1 MEAPLPGLP
10 GELPNPEKMREDAV
24 TLPNERLFE
33 RRLLHTGESST
44 TCVRCHTSA
53 GSAFWEF
60 ELDELESRHVCGR
73 EAGNAAS
80 ALPPP
85 RKPARQELLQD
96 PATPRRHARRI
107 GRASR
112 LANL

>member
-1 MEAPLPGLP
+1 M
-10 GELPNPEKMREDAV
+10 
-24 TLPNERLFE
+24 TLPNERLFD
-33 RRLLHTGESST
+33 RRLLHTGECSST
-44 TCVRCHTSA
+44 CLRCEMSA

-73 EAGNAAS
+73 EAANAAS

-85 RKPARQELLQD
+85 RKLARQEPLED
-96 PATPRRHARRI
+96 PATPRRHARRL
-107 GRASR
+107 GRAAR

>member
-1 MEAPLPGLP
+1 MPLPH
-10 GELPNPEKMREDAV
+10 
-24 TLPNERLFE
+24 ERLFE
-33 RRLLHTGESST
+33 RRLQHTGACSST
-44 TCVRCHTSA
+44 CLRCHLSA

-85 RKPARQELLQD
+85 RKPARQELVGMPGD
-96 PATPRRHARRI
+96 SG
-107 GRASR
+107 GRPGWRTCEA
-112 LANL
+112 

>member
-1 MEAPLPGLP
+1 MPLLH
-10 GELPNPEKMREDAV
+10 EK
-24 TLPNERLFE
+24 LFE

-44 TCVRCHTSA
+44 TCLRCRMSA

-60 ELDELESRHVCGR
+60 ELDEMESRHVC
-73 EAGNAAS
+73 GNAAS
-80 ALPPP
+80 ALPTP
-85 RKPARQELLQD
+85 RKPARQEPLED
-96 PATPRRHARRI
+96 PATQRRHARRL

>member
-1 MEAPLPGLP
+1 
-10 GELPNPEKMREDAV
+10 MREDAM
-24 TLPNERLFE
+24 TLLHEKLFE
-33 RRLLHTGESST
+33 RRLLHTGESSS
-44 TCVRCHTSA
+44 TCVQCHLSA

-60 ELDELESRHVCGR
+60 ELDELESRHVCGL
-73 EAGNAAS
+73 EGG

-96 PATPRRHARRI
+96 PATPRRHAKRL
-107 GRASR
+107 GRAAR

>member
-1 MEAPLPGLP
+1 
-10 GELPNPEKMREDAV
+10 MREDAM
-24 TLPNERLFE
+24 TLPNERQFE

-85 RKPARQELLQD
+85 RKPARQELVED
-96 PATPRRHARRI
+96 PATPRRHARRL